1 MLEVSVEGRPDLS
14 RLPTVQTTG
23 VIFYPLLGEVKVADR
38 SVADVAAHLTTLLA
52 KEGVTAPARVRV
64 REYHSRSVF
73 VAGEVN
79 RPGRKALRAGGRL
92 IDALVDAGG
101 FSAAASGEVIVQRR
115 DGAFEDGTTTRRFRF
130 EPQGPTD
137 EHRQDLALVLRPG
150 DVISARPRQ
159 YVMISGEVERP
170 GRYMLAEGMTLTKAI
185 EAAGGLTRYGNPKVR
200 LERAK
205 PAEGEP
211 GEPRGRHAGRALPGS
226 PPTPPCAPTTRF
238 RSGPESSKLLRENV
252 DRTTA
257 PEAPGGQALQPDRD
271 VDARYYADLLWR
283 SRLLL
288 LAAGLGG
295 LGLGVLGGRGPD
307 PALPR
312 ARAARG
318 DAARTPPPS
327 PSPTPSWA
335 PGTPSATGSTSTPS

>member
-1 MLEVSVEGRPDLS
+1 MRPGPGILALAVLGALSPAAVPIVSAQAQGRELAYLVGPGDVLEVSVEGRPELS

-23 VIFYPLLGEVKVADR
+23 VIFYPLIGEVRVADR
-38 SVADVAAHLTTLLA
+38 SVADLAVQLTTLLA

-101 FSAAASGEVIVQRR
+101 FSAAASGEVIVERR

-130 EPQGPTD
+130 EPQGPSD
-137 EHRQDLALVLRPG
+137 EHRQGLALALHPG
-150 DVISARPRQ
+150 DLISARPRQ

-200 LERAK
+200 LARAK

-211 GEPRGRHAGRALPGS
+211 GNLEVDTRAVQAG
-226 PPTPPCAPTTRF
+226 
-238 RSGPESSKLLRENV
+238 ES
-252 DRTTA
+252 
-257 PEAPGGQALQPDRD
+257 
-271 VDARYYADLLWR
+271 
-283 SRLLL
+283 
-288 LAAGLGG
+288 
-295 LGLGVLGGRGPD
+295 PD
-307 PALPR
+307 PALRPDDALSVR
-312 ARAARG
+312 ARKL
-318 DAARTPPPS
+318 
-327 PSPTPSWA
+327 
-335 PGTPSATGSTSTPS
+335 